1 MKLSLSQIKEITLGA
16 ERIFEK
22 NGAVCFSRFTER
34 EEAIYSA
41 EEGKRLR
48 AVSTP
53 GIRLEFK
60 TDAEKLN
67 LGIRVEERARP
78 YFSVEVFVDENYIGE
93 IKNYPDDLPNG
104 RYPADDFPGG
114 EFEKSFLL
122 GSGEKHVRII
132 LPGTVKLEIS
142 SVELSGASYVT
153 PVRYDKKIL
162 IYGDSITQG
171 FDALSPSRVYSV
183 RLCDYLGAEG
193 VNKAVGG
200 AVYNPE
206 LPAAETYDGV
216 DYIIGAYGI
225 NNWLLNQKKEELVED
240 CRLFWEEI
248 CRKYPS
254 AKKILITPIW
264 IRIWEDEKMMGDAS
278 KLHKLMEGAVSDLPG
293 ITIINGWELVPFDK
307 NLYGDETTH
316 PNSLGFDKYFENLI
330 AKLGVDR
337 A

>member
-1 MKLSLSQIKEITLGA
+1 MKLSLSQIEEITLGA
-16 ERIFEK
+16 ERVSEK
-22 NGAVCFSRFTER
+22 NGTVCFSRFTEK

-53 GIRLEFK
+53 GISLELK
-60 TDAEKLN
+60 TDATGLN
-67 LGIRVEERARP
+67 LGVAVREKARP
-78 YFSVEVFVDENYIGE
+78 YFSVEVFSDGAYIGE

-114 EFEKSFLL
+114 EFEKSFPL
-122 GSGEKHVRII
+122 GSGEKRIRI
-132 LPGTVKLEIS
+132 VFPGTVKLEIS
-142 SVELSGASYVT
+142 SVELEGASYIT
-153 PVRYDKKIL
+153 PVHYDKKIL

-183 RLCDYLGAEG
+183 RLCDYLNAEG
-193 VNKAVGG
+193 INKAVGG
-200 AVYNPE
+200 AVYNPA

-225 NNWLLNQKKEELVED
+225 NDWVLGTDKESFTD
-240 CRLFWEEI
+240 NCRRFWEII
-248 CRKYPS
+248 CQKYPS

-264 IRIWEDEKMMGDAS
+264 IRIWEEEKKIGNAS
-278 KLHKLMEGAVSDLPG
+278 ELHKLIEKAVSGLPD

-316 PNSLGFDKYFENLI
+316 PNNLGFDSYFENLI
-330 AKLGVDR
+330 SKLR
-337 A
+337 FN

>member
-1 MKLSLSQIKEITLGA
+1 MKLSFSQIKEITLGA
-16 ERIFEK
+16 ERVSEK
-22 NGAVCFSRFTER
+22 NGTVCFSRFTEK

-60 TDAEKLN
+60 TDAEKLS
-67 LGIRVEERARP
+67 LGVRVEERARP
-78 YFSVEVFVDENYIGE
+78 YFSVEVFSDGAYIGE

-104 RYPADDFPGG
+104 RYPADNFPGG
-114 EFEKSFLL
+114 EFEKSFPL
-122 GSGEKHVRII
+122 GSGEKRIRI
-132 LPGTVKLEIS
+132 VFPGTVKLEIS
-142 SVELSGASYVT
+142 SVELEGASYIT
-153 PVRYDKKIL
+153 PVHYDKKIL

-183 RLCDYLGAEG
+183 RLCDYLNAEG
-193 VNKAVGG
+193 INKAVGG
-200 AVYNPE
+200 AVYNPA

-225 NNWLLNQKKEELVED
+225 NDWVLGTDKESFTD
-240 CRLFWEEI
+240 NCRRFWEII
-248 CRKYPS
+248 CQKYPS

-264 IRIWEDEKMMGDAS
+264 IRIWEEEKKIGNAS
-278 KLHKLMEGAVSDLPG
+278 ELHKLIEKAVSGLPE

-316 PNSLGFDKYFENLI
+316 PNNLGFDSYFENLI
-330 AKLGVDR
+330 SKLR
-337 A
+337 FN